1 MNNKTLYHAGIAS
14 ITALV
19 LATIAYYIFSM
30 VEASFLSLSLCFVIF
45 AFSITILLS
54 KANQSNTSQNQQAG
68 SSNSDI
74 LKIINKAGK
83 EIDNKA
89 SGLAIS
95 SAEVSFFLAQLAKDI
110 ETSNADIDRLATAAE
125 QLSANTKQIND
136 NASIASEQS
145 NQALDASSV
154 GVEKLDISKNTISEL
169 NNSVIDVSQRIKYLE
184 EKASEIQAITDVI
197 DTISSQTNLL
207 ALNAAIEA
215 ARAGE
220 QGRGFAVVADEVR
233 ALASKT
239 ASATSQIEEMLAQ
252 IANQTT
258 ETTEVME
265 GIVSQSENVVSNME
279 DLSNAF
285 ENINQLMNE
294 SSEAS
299 GYISQALNEH
309 DATSSEISASIVNLH
324 DFLSTKSDATH
335 KASVQASELSHS
347 TEAIFVHLSEFETDS
362 LIENISKQAQLGAKK
377 VSRLFEEAITKRTIS
392 QTDLFNFNYQAIPN
406 TEPAKF
412 STSFDS
418 FTDKVLPD
426 IQEPFLKEFSE
437 IIYAGAVDINGYFPT
452 HNKCFSK
459 PLTGNPEVDM
469 VNNRTKRMFDDP
481 TGIRCGQHT
490 EKFLLQTYKRDTG
503 EIMHDVSA
511 PIIVNGKH
519 WGGFRIGF
527 KAK

>member
-324 DFLSTKSDATH
+324 DFLSTKSDYF
-335 KASVQASELSHS
+335 KYL
-347 TEAIFVHLSEFETDS
+347 
-362 LIENISKQAQLGAKK
+362 K
-377 VSRLFEEAITKRTIS
+377 S
-392 QTDLFNFNYQAIPN
+392 Q
-406 TEPAKF
+406 K
-412 STSFDS
+412 
-418 FTDKVLPD
+418 
-426 IQEPFLKEFSE
+426 
-437 IIYAGAVDINGYFPT
+437 
-452 HNKCFSK
+452 
-459 PLTGNPEVDM
+459 
-469 VNNRTKRMFDDP
+469 
-481 TGIRCGQHT
+481 
-490 EKFLLQTYKRDTG
+490 
-503 EIMHDVSA
+503 
-511 PIIVNGKH
+511 
-519 WGGFRIGF
+519 
-527 KAK
+527 